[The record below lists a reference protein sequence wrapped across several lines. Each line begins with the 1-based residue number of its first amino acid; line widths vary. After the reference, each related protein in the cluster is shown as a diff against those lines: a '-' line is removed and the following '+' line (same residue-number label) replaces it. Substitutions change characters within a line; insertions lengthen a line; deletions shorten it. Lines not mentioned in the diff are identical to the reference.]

1 MRPRRLDTFG
11 YVGFHAYS
19 LTLCTFRRRPYF
31 TNPDLVG
38 HVSAQVLRIFAM
50 SGFDIP
56 AYCFMP
62 DHSHFLVRGLSEH
75 AHLPPVVRQA
85 KQSTG
90 TRFSRRWSGRLWQEG
105 YYERVLRGDES
116 VETVARYI
124 EANPVR
130 AGLAKTVTEWPFTGG
145 SFLRPHA

>member
-1 MRPRRLDTFG
+1 VRPRRLDTFD
-11 YVGFHAYS
+11 YVGVHTYF
-19 LTLCTFRRRPYF
+19 LTLCTFQRRQYF
-31 TNPDLVG
+31 NDADLVG
-38 HVSAQVLRIFAM
+38 AVSAQILRIFAT

-62 DHSHFLVRGLSEH
+62 DHSHFLVCGLSEH
-75 AHLPPVVRQA
+75 AHLPPVIRRA

-90 TRFSRRWSGRLWQEG
+90 IRFSRRWSGRLWQEG
-105 YYERVLRGDES
+105 YYERVLRSDES

-130 AGLAKTVTEWPFTGG
+130 AGLATAVDEWPFTGG
-145 SFLRPHA
+145 AFLRR